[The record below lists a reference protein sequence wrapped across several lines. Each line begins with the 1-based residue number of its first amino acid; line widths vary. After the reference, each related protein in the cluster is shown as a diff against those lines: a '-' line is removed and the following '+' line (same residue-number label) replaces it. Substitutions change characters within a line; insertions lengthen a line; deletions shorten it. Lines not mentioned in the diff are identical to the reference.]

1 MWKVTSVMVT
11 EAEFLNFASR
21 CSCSQHNR
29 TVQHPFRSKFT
40 LLEHVVRCCRKRVP
54 TEIILAHVRS
64 LHPTTDNMEVPSQR
78 AEAFKS
84 PEVPFVSISSNS
96 SLFINIVFMLICGKA
111 NKAGVRE
118 TGQLSTRFHFFI
130 VTVLAVPCQKRGIP
144 SAGRGIIACFL
155 LWESFKKKNA
165 NRPFCSASYVR
176 VDEARFHVSIQPPCK
191 WWHGRCW
198 TCPHT

>member
-1 MWKVTSVMVT
+1 MVT

-118 TGQLSTRFHFFI
+118 TGQLSTRFHFFHRYCSRCS
-130 VTVLAVPCQKRGIP
+130 VPK
-144 SAGRGIIACFL
+144 
-155 LWESFKKKNA
+155 
-165 NRPFCSASYVR
+165 
-176 VDEARFHVSIQPPCK
+176 ARFTF
-191 WWHGRCW
+191 CW
-198 TCPHT
+198 TWNNSLFSSMRKF